1 MSVVAVAALAQDV
14 DLVLEAVDL
23 PAEARLDTR
32 LRREQVWTGQTHRGK
47 EEVNQKDGRDT
58 KRVNFYMSSVE
69 IRCQYRRGIW
79 EGVRVCMQLSRGP
92 NVETV

>member
-1 MSVVAVAALAQDV
+1 MLVVAVAALPQDV

-23 PAEARLDTR
+23 PPEARLDTR

-47 EEVNQKDGRDT
+47 EELNRKDGRDT

-69 IRCQYRRGIW
+69 IRCQYRRGMYL
-79 EGVRVCMQLSRGP
+79 GRG
-92 NVETV
+92 